1 MSTFKSKEDVMVYY
15 KEDSARLEQVLD
27 FTKKGKLWRR
37 RTVDLPLEH
46 SAVVAVKHGIA
57 KKVLL
62 IDVSFLALRESQL
75 HFYDM

>member
-1 MSTFKSKEDVMVYY
+1 MSIFKSKEDTMVDY
-15 KEDSARLEQVLD
+15 KDDSARLEQELD

-46 SAVVAVKHGIA
+46 SAVAVKHGIA

-62 IDVSFLALRESQL
+62 IDVSFFGFAIIATSFL
-75 HFYDM
+75 